1 MIIKRP
7 IITEKNT
14 RVQEKLNKYTFE
26 VDIKATK
33 LQVKDAIKELYPEV
47 TVVAV
52 NTIVTPSKPKGRFS
66 RGGYIDGRTS
76 VRKKAIVTLKE
87 GDSIDFYGE
96 I

>member
-26 VDIKATK
+26 VDVKATK
-33 LQVKDAIKELYPEV
+33 MQVKEAIKELYPEV

>member
-47 TVVAV
+47 TVLAV